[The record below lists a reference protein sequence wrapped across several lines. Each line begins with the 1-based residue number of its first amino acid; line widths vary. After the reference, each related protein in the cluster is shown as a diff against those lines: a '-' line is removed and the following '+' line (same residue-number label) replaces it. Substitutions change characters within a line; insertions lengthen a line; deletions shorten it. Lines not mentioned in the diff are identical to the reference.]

1 MKWLVAKSV
10 DNPIVTEAFI
20 RGRKLQISLI
30 FITQLNFDKRKLQQ
44 IAIIQSFN
52 IEFKDFMKIIENLE
66 TFFFS

>member
-1 MKWLVAKSV
+1 MKWLVAKSI
-10 DNPIVTEAFI
+10 DNPIVTEVFI
-20 RGRKLQISLI
+20 RGRKLQISLV

-52 IEFKDFMKIIENLE
+52 IEFKDFMKIIENVE

>member
-1 MKWLVAKSV
+1 MKWLAAKSV

>member
-66 TFFFS
+66 TFFF